1 MSLRIFAFFL
11 LIITLGCTQKPT
23 PAGELLAHLPSESS
37 VLIKI
42 NDGENLIS
50 ELNSSNL
57 VQLAIKEKLPK
68 KVDELLRGISL
79 NSTKG
84 EQLLALSGSHED
96 SVAYLYLAK
105 QAPDS
110 ILTSSAKNKS
120 VETITSAGH
129 DFIKYEIEDLL
140 FFTTKDRGIFK
151 MSNSLALLK
160 DNVSAVHTET
170 DQTLK
175 TLYETA
181 NLNKSSNIFLKLT
194 RRNPFVSYSPVS
206 TGETQLPLL
215 SEWVALDTEIS
226 RTSLRLNGVGIISDS
241 SSSMASLLRDTG
253 TLPTKTPAIAPEN
266 ILAMVSFAFQHKKIL
281 DKNLNAF
288 RDSVEIPGAFQT
300 VEEVGVVY
308 FERSKAIMLHTYGA
322 ENLNEVLATYSTTS
336 ENIQGSEIFELR
348 ENDIL
353 ANAFNPFIANFSP
366 RFYTVL
372 ENTFIF
378 GQDSETVQE
387 IIASYS
393 RKSTFDN
400 NPAYKTVR
408 TSLADES
415 NMMLIASQE
424 GLERIAEDG
433 FSIPTPILFQS
444 NGLSDYIFA
453 LQLIAEDNYF
463 HTTLIAQEEQAE
475 EISDNNWN
483 KAKFNLQSK
492 GITDPQFVTNHLNGK
507 KEVVVQDENYRL
519 YLIDPQN
526 GIRWTKQLDGPIQG
540 EIQQVDL
547 YKNGRLQLA
556 FTTDQQF
563 LILDRNGKEVA
574 PFTFTYAGGN
584 LNPLAVF
591 DYNKDRNY
599 RFVVTQGETVRMYN
613 SKGKIVKGFKY
624 TAAPSAIL
632 KAPKHFRISGR
643 DYLVFL
649 LENGQLEILSRVG
662 KTRVPVNKKMD
673 FSDNEVFDY
682 KGNFTITEKDGNL
695 VLIDPR
701 GKITERQLNLAAD
714 HGWAAKD
721 NLLTYTNENLIT
733 IGNKEV
739 SLDYG
744 VFTRPKILT
753 MGKKVF
759 ITVTDLQSRQV
770 FLLETNGKQLSGFP
784 VYGSSVADL
793 ADWNKDGKPD
803 LVTLEGDTEIVIYSK
818 D

>member
-1 MSLRIFAFFL
+1 MSRRIFTFL
-11 LIITLGCTQKPT
+11 LIIFSIGCTQ
-23 PAGELLAHLPSESS
+23 ERISSEDILAHIPSESS

-42 NDGENLIS
+42 NDRENLIS
-50 ELNSSNL
+50 ELNSSEL
-57 VQLAIKEKLPK
+57 VQSAIKEKLTK
-68 KVDELLRGISL
+68 KVAGLLSGISL
-79 NSTKG
+79 NASKG

-96 SVAYLYLAK
+96 SLAYLYLSR

-120 VETITSAGH
+120 IETITSAGH

-140 FFTTKDRGIFK
+140 FFTTRDRGIFK

-160 DNVSAVHTET
+160 DNVSAAHTET
-170 DQTLK
+170 DQILK

-181 NLNKSSNIFLKLT
+181 NLKKSSNIFLKLT
-194 RRNPFVSYSPVS
+194 RKNPFVSYSPVS

-215 SEWVALDTEIS
+215 SDWLALDTEIS
-226 RTSLRLNGVGIISDS
+226 LTSLRLNGVGIISDS
-241 SSSMASLLRDTG
+241 SSSLASLLRDTG
-253 TLPTKTPAIAPEN
+253 TLPSKTPAIAPDN

-281 DKNLNAF
+281 DNNLNAL
-288 RDSVEIPGAFQT
+288 RDTLKITGGFQA
-300 VEEVGVVY
+300 VEELGIVY
-308 FERSKAIMLHTYGA
+308 FESSKAVMLHTYGA
-322 ENLNEVLATYSTTS
+322 ENLNELLATYSITTN
-336 ENIQGSEIFELR
+336 NIQGSEIFELR

-353 ANAFNPFIANFSP
+353 ANTFNPFITNFSP

-372 ENTFIF
+372 EDTFIF
-378 GQDSETVQE
+378 GQDSETIQD

-393 RKSTFDN
+393 RKSTFAH
-400 NPAYKTVR
+400 NPGYKVVQ

-415 NMMLIASQE
+415 NMMLIASQK

-433 FSIPTPILFQS
+433 LSIPTPVIFHS
-444 NGLSDYIFA
+444 AGLSDYIFA

-463 HTTLIAQEEQAE
+463 HTTLLAQEEQAE
-475 EISDNNWN
+475 GNRDKNWN
-483 KAKFNLQSK
+483 KTKFSLQSK

-519 YLIDPQN
+519 YLIDPQS
-526 GIRWTKQLDGPIQG
+526 GVRWTKQLDGPIQG
-540 EIQQVDL
+540 KIHQVDL

-591 DYNKDRNY
+591 DYNKNRDY
-599 RFVVTQGETVRMYN
+599 RLVVTQGETVKMYN

-624 TAAPSAIL
+624 TAAPSPIL

-662 KTRVPVNKKMD
+662 KTRIPVNRKLD
-673 FSDNEVFDY
+673 FSDNEVFEY
-682 KGNFTITEKDGNL
+682 TGKFAITEKDGNMI
-695 VLIDPR
+695 LIDSR

-714 HGWAAKD
+714 HGWAAEG
-721 NLLTYTNENLIT
+721 NILTYTNENLIA
-733 IGNKEV
+733 IGNRQV

-744 VFTRPKILT
+744 VYSRPLIHTL
-753 MGKKVF
+753 GKKVL

-770 FLLETNGKQLSGFP
+770 FLLDNKGNHLPGYP

-793 ADWNKDGKPD
+793 ADWNTDGKPD
-803 LVTLEGDTEIVIYSK
+803 LVTIEGDSDIVIYSQQ
-818 D
+818 